1 MRSVKRGRSQS
12 IMSGVIG
19 LLMSIGFFAMA
30 GMVSQHFGAM
40 AFMPALMG
48 IIVVISSIYSIMSGT
63 RKNRFS
69 EFDITDGE
77 EEPDPLNQHFGGA
90 CDDASGTNGGTAF
103 ERDVAS
109 HRTPFTEGGHEND
122 DSMSGLG
129 EYARHAS
136 GANDYSRVRSSGDMG
151 KSAAYCPYCG
161 AHVQGDYEF
170 CAACGRKL
178 PDEV

>member
-1 MRSVKRGRSQS
+1 MRSIKRGRSQS
-12 IMSGVIG
+12 IVSGVIG
-19 LLMSIGFFAMA
+19 LIMSIGFFAMA

-48 IIVVISSIYSIMSGT
+48 IIVVISSIYSIVSGT

-77 EEPDPLNQHFGGA
+77 EEPDSLNQYFGGA
-90 CDDASGTNGGTAF
+90 RNASGKNDVTAF
-103 ERDVAS
+103 ERTGAS
-109 HRTPFTEGGHEND
+109 HGTPFTEGGYENA
-122 DSMSGLG
+122 DSMSSTG

-136 GANDYSRVRSSGDMG
+136 GADDYLRVRSSSDMG

-161 AHVQGDYEF
+161 ARVQGDYEF

-178 PDEV
+178 PDKV